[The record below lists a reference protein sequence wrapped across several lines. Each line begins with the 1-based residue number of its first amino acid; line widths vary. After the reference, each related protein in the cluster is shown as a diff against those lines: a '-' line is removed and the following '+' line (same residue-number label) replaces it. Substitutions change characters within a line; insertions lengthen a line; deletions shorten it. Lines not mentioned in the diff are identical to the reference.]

1 MVQRRSRRSA
11 AGDRSLGSVIEVCP
25 TSNRRIGGISSAEH
39 HPVKQFLSN
48 DAPFVIASDDPGIF
62 ETTLAE
68 EIGWAMEH
76 HQLPDDAMERIV
88 DLSWSSRSE
97 ILTGRLPQ
105 GSMQG

>member
-1 MVQRRSRRSA
+1 
-11 AGDRSLGSVIEVCP
+11 
-25 TSNRRIGGISSAEH
+25 
-39 HPVKQFLSN
+39 
-48 DAPFVIASDDPGIF
+48 
-62 ETTLAE
+62 
-68 EIGWAMEH
+68 MEH